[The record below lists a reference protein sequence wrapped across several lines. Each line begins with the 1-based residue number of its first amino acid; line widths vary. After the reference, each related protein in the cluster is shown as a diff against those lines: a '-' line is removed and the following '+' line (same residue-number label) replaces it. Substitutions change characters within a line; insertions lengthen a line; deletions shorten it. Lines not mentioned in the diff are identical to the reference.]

1 MINYEPPLDEFKF
14 LLHDYLKVS
23 EQDIPGFNELTPEF
37 TSEILAM
44 GAKIAKEVMLP
55 LNRSG
60 DLEGCKFE
68 NGLVRT
74 PSGFIEAFDEIK
86 KGGWPSLDCDPLYGG
101 QGLPMT
107 LSLFLGVMFSSL
119 CY

>member
-14 LLHDYLKVS
+14 LLHEYLKVS
-23 EQDIPGFNELTPEF
+23 EQDIPGFKELTPEF
-37 TSEILAM
+37 TSEILEM

-68 NGLVRT
+68 NGIVRT
-74 PSGFIEAFDEIK
+74 PSGFVKAFSEIK
-86 KGGWPSLDCDPLYGG
+86 KH
-101 QGLPMT
+101 
-107 LSLFLGVMFSSL
+107 FSETRRCVREKILLRSNRA
-119 CY
+119 YVS